1 MEKFPV
7 GTKVRIKDLHEFG
20 LISSE
25 GRSLIDLLSFQVCT
39 VKSTPDDSSS
49 RYHLTSDDEVI
60 NAKLS
65 QCSFLSEWFEE
76 YLKEIPPV
84 DDASV
89 DTFLI

>member
-7 GTKVRIKDLHEFG
+7 GTKVRIKDLHECG
-20 LISSE
+20 VVASD
-25 GRSLIDLLSFQVCT
+25 RSLIDLLSLQVCT

-49 RYHLTSDDEVI
+49 RYDLTSDDEVI

-65 QCSFLSEWFEE
+65 QCSFLSGWFEE
-76 YLKEIPPV
+76 YLKEISPV

>member
-1 MEKFPV
+1 MVKFPV
-7 GTKVRIKDLHEFG
+7 GTKVRIKDLHECG
-20 LISSE
+20 VS
-25 GRSLIDLLSFQVCT
+25 GDRSLIDLLSFQVCT
-39 VKSTPDDSSS
+39 VKSTPDDSGF

-60 NAKLS
+60 NAELS
-65 QCSFLSEWFEE
+65 HCSFSSRWLEE

>member
-1 MEKFPV
+1 MVKFPV
-7 GTKVRIKDLHEFG
+7 GTKVRIKDLHECG
-20 LISSE
+20 VS
-25 GRSLIDLLSFQVCT
+25 GDPSLIDLLSLQVCT
-39 VKSTPDDSSS
+39 VKSTPDDSGF

-60 NAKLS
+60 NAELNR
-65 QCSFLSEWFEE
+65 CSFSSGLLEE

>member
-7 GTKVRIKDLHEFG
+7 GTKVRIKDLHECG
-20 LISSE
+20 VE
-25 GRSLIDLLSFQVCT
+25 GDSSLIDLLSLQVCT
-39 VKSTPDDSSS
+39 VKSTPDDSSF

-60 NAKLS
+60 NEELNR
-65 QCSFLSEWFEE
+65 CSFSSRWLEE
-76 YLKEIPPV
+76 YLKEISPV